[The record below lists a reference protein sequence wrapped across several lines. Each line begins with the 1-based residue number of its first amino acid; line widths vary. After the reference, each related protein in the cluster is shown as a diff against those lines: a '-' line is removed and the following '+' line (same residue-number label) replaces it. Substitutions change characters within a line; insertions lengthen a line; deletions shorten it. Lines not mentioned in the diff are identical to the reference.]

1 MSACLHF
8 QTPQNQSQHHLCQL
22 VCIFEHLKTKASII
36 GVSLFAF
43 SNTSKPRP
51 ASFVSACLHFRTPQN
66 QGQHH
71 RCQLVCIFEHP
82 KTKAASSVSAWLH
95 FRTPQNQGQHHR
107 CQLVCIFEHPKT
119 KASIICVSLFAFS
132 NAPKARPASSVSACL
147 HFRTPQNQ
155 GQYHLCQLV
164 CIFEHPKTKASIIGV
179 SLFAFSNTPKPRPAS
194 SLSACLHFRTPQNQG
209 QHHRCQLGCIFEHPK
224 TKASIICVSLFA
236 FSNTPKPRPASS
248 VSAWLHFRTPQNQ
261 GQHHRCQLGGIFE
274 HPTPRP
280 ASFVSACLHFR
291 TPQNQGQH
299 HRCQLVCIFEHPKTK
314 ASIICVSLFAF
325 SNAPKPRPASSVSAC
340 LHFRTPQNQGQHN
353 RCQLVCIF
361 EHPKTKASII
371 GVSLFAFSNT
381 PKPRPAS
388 FVSACLHFRT
398 PQNQGQHHRC
408 QLVCIFE
415 HPKTKA
421 SIICVSL
428 FAFSNTPKARPAS
441 SVSACLHFRTPQ
453 NQGQH
458 HLCQLVCIFEHPK
471 TKASI
476 IKTKASIIGVSLFAF
491 SNTPKPRPASSVS
504 ACIFEHPK
512 TKASIIAVSLVAFSN
527 TPKPRPASSVSAWL
541 HFRTPQNQGQHHRC
555 QLVCIFEHPK
565 TKASIIAVSL
575 FAFSN
580 TPKSRPASSVSACL
594 HFRTP
599 QNQGQHHRCQLVC
612 IFEHPKTKASIIG
625 VSLFAFSNTPKPR
638 PASSV
643 SAWLHFRTPQNQG
656 QHHLCQLVCIFEH
669 PKTKARIIGVSL
681 VAFPNTPKPRP
692 A

>member
-82 KTKAASSVSAWLH
+82 KTKA
-95 FRTPQNQGQHHR
+95 
-107 CQLVCIFEHPKT
+107 
-119 KASIICVSLFAFS
+119 
-132 NAPKARPASSVSACL
+132 
-147 HFRTPQNQ
+147 
-155 GQYHLCQLV
+155 
-164 CIFEHPKTKASIIGV
+164 
-179 SLFAFSNTPKPRPAS
+179 
-194 SLSACLHFRTPQNQG
+194 
-209 QHHRCQLGCIFEHPK
+209 
-224 TKASIICVSLFA
+224 SIICVSLFA

-248 VSAWLHFRTPQNQ
+248 VSA
-261 GQHHRCQLGGIFE
+261 
-274 HPTPRP
+274 
-280 ASFVSACLHFR
+280 CLHFR

-299 HRCQLVCIFEHPKTK
+299 HL
-314 ASIICVSLFAF
+314 
-325 SNAPKPRPASSVSAC
+325 
-340 LHFRTPQNQGQHN
+340 
-353 RCQLVCIF
+353 CQLVCIF

-428 FAFSNTPKARPAS
+428 FAFSNTPKPRPASSVSAWLHFRTPQNQGQHHLLSACLHFRTPQNQGQHHRCQLGCIFEHPKTKASDHLCQLVCIFEHPKTKASIIGVSLVCIFEHPKTKASIIGVSLFAFSNTPKPRPAS

-476 IKTKASIIGVSLFAF
+476 IGVSLFAF
-491 SNTPKPRPASSVS
+491 SNTPKPRPAS
-504 ACIFEHPK
+504 F
-512 TKASIIAVSLVAFSN
+512 
-527 TPKPRPASSVSAWL
+527 
-541 HFRTPQNQGQHHRC
+541 
-555 QLVCIFEHPK
+555 
-565 TKASIIAVSL
+565 
-575 FAFSN
+575 
-580 TPKSRPASSVSACL
+580 VSACL

-612 IFEHPKTKASIIG
+612 IFEHPKTKASIIC

-643 SAWLHFRTPQNQG
+643 SACLHFRTPQTKASIICVSLFAFSNTPKPRPASSKPRPASSVSACLHFRTPQNQG
-656 QHHLCQLVCIFEH
+656 QHHRCLGFDDAGLGFGVFENANKLTQMMLALVLGCS
-669 PKTKARIIGVSL
+669 KMQTS
-681 VAFPNTPKPRP
+681 
-692 A
+692 